1 MTLDA
6 NAAELDRA
14 ESEAEHAGD
23 EFEEAILRLKDAV
36 THASRPEVEAFLRK
50 RIDGIRS
57 EATKVLTEDPL
68 LAWSIVFAA
77 GVLAGAWITSF
88 SRRDSLSDRG

>member
-14 ESEAEHAGD
+14 ETEAENAGD
-23 EFEEAILRLKDAV
+23 EFEDALKRLKDAV
-36 THASRPEVEAFLRK
+36 MHTSRPEVESFVR
-50 RIDGIRS
+50 RRVEGIRD
-57 EATKVLTEDPL
+57 EATRVLNEDPL
-68 LAWSIVFAA
+68 LAWSVIFAA

-88 SRRDSLSDRG
+88 PRKGSLSDPG